1 MTVLHVMRVFMGPD
15 GGGGN
20 PLGVFVDGPL
30 IDARRRQAVAAEL
43 AFSETVFVDSIA
55 NGVARIAIHTPA
67 TELPFAGHPTVGSS
81 WLLRSLGEDV
91 PVIRCRSGDV
101 AAWQEGELA
110 WIRARADWV
119 AGIPEP
125 DRLEA
130 PSDVDAF
137 PSPAMGEP
145 GHYIWAWEDEPAGRV
160 RARFFPTDLG
170 IAEDEATGAAAVL
183 MGDRLGRPLTIRQ
196 GVGSELHVRTPG
208 DGWIE
213 VGGRVELVEHRA
225 FDLE

>member
-1 MTVLHVMRVFMGPD
+1 MTIFHELRVFMGPA
-15 GGGGN
+15 GSGGN
-20 PLGVFVDGPL
+20 PLGVFVEGPL
-30 IDARRRQAVAAEL
+30 IEAGRRQAVAAEL
-43 AFSETVFVDSIA
+43 GFSETVFVDSIA
-55 NGVARIAIHTPA
+55 NGVAAVAIHTPA
-67 TELPFAGHPTVGSS
+67 VELPFAGHPTVGAS
-81 WLLRSLGEDV
+81 WLLRNLGEDV
-91 PVIRCRSGDV
+91 AVIRCASGDV
-101 AAWQEGELA
+101 AAWQDADLA

-125 DRLEA
+125 DRLDS
-130 PSDVDAF
+130 PGDVESF

-183 MGDRLGRPLTIRQ
+183 MGERLGRPLTIRQ
-196 GVGSELHVRTPG
+196 GVGSELRVRTPG

-213 VGGRVELVEHRA
+213 VGGRVELVGHRA
-225 FDLE
+225 YDLE